1 MFVILSENQGETG
14 LYVIHVI
21 SVVNSFRMNEKDRN
35 NKTSL
40 TTDSNKK
47 KANSNCSLTTKIP
60 TGDI

>member
-14 LYVIHVI
+14 LHVIHVI
-21 SVVNSFRMNEKDRN
+21 SVVKSFRMNEKDRN